1 MIKTFFMLSVIHNP
15 YKNAKWLSIL
25 MKKYTF
31 SLSQQSCRR
40 QKKNIGEK
48 QRIYK

>member
-1 MIKTFFMLSVIHNP
+1 MIETFFMMSVIHKP
-15 YKNAKWLSIL
+15 CINAKWLSIL

-40 QKKNIGEK
+40 RREK
-48 QRIYK
+48 YR